1 MKRRDFLRTSLA
13 APALL
18 AVQGLPASLRAQSAK
33 FPSQPIRTIWPG
45 GGGGAPYAIVR
56 MIANAA
62 MERDGTNIVIEDR
75 PGTTVG
81 SVAVKNADP
90 DGYTIMVGRNS
101 THAAN
106 VTLIKDLP
114 YDPVTDFAP
123 ITNLFVMNQALVV
136 PSSLG
141 VNSVD
146 ELRDLARKTPGGLSY
161 ASPGLGSG
169 AQLMAAMLAKAFD
182 APMTH
187 VPYRSSPA
195 VLPDLLSGRVH
206 LFFNTLRLFRDEI
219 QAGRIKVL
227 AVASDTRFKPN
238 PDVPT
243 LAEEGYPGI
252 AIESWSGLFAPAKTS
267 PERIQI
273 LNKMFATAAQSIADD
288 VEDRGFTI
296 RTSTPEEFRTLVK
309 TDIERLGKIIKAVG
323 ATP

>member
-1 MKRRDFLRTSLA
+1 MKRRDFLRSTLA

-18 AVQGLPASLRAQSAK
+18 SIPGLSSALHAQADK
-33 FPSQPIRTIWPG
+33 FPSQPIRMIWPG

-56 MIANAA
+56 MIAQKAEA
-62 MERDGTNIVIEDR
+62 SGATIIVEDR

-81 SVAVKNADP
+81 SVAVKEAKP
-90 DGYTIMVGRNS
+90 DGYTIMIGRNS

-114 YDPVTDFAP
+114 YHPLTDFAP

-136 PSSLG
+136 PASLG
-141 VNSVD
+141 VNTVD

-169 AQLMAAMLAKAFD
+169 AQLMAAMLAKSFD

-206 LFFNTLRLFRDEI
+206 LFFNTLRLFQDEI
-219 QAGRIKVL
+219 ALGRIKVL
-227 AVASDTRFKPN
+227 AVASDERFKAN

-243 LAEEGYPGI
+243 LAEQGYPDI
-252 AIESWSGLFAPAKTS
+252 AIESWSGVFAPAKTS
-267 PERIQI
+267 PERVNT
-273 LNKMFATAAQSIADD
+273 LNAMFVKAAQSIAEQ
-288 VEDRGFTI
+288 VESRGFTI
-296 RTSTPEEFRTLVK
+296 RTSTPEEFRSLVK
-309 TDIERLGKIIKAVG
+309 TDIERLAKIIKEVG
-323 ATP
+323 AAP